1 MKYTLN
7 KNKNIKYTL
16 NNNNNNI
23 KNKIF
28 VESIYSFL

>member
-28 VESIYSFL
+28 VESIYSFF